1 MNDLDDES
9 RRYKAEAQR
18 LSNEIGRLQ
27 NEIQNELFLKSS
39 YEVEKITVEDDLS
52 NLKHLR
58 KTSPSFTHSLSSIV
72 IMQMKLIS
80 LNFVRKV

>member
-18 LSNEIGRLQ
+18 LSSEIGRLQ
-27 NEIQNELFLKSS
+27 NEIQNELILKSS
-39 YEVEKITVEDDLS
+39 CEVEKLALEDDLT

-58 KTSPSFTHSLSSIV
+58 RISSFFKHYFSLILIV
-72 IMQMKLIS
+72 
-80 LNFVRKV
+80 FR